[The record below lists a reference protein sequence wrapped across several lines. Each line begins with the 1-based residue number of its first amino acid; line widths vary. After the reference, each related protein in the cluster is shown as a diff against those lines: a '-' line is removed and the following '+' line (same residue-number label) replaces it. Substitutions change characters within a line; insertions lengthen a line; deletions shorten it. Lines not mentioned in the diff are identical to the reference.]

1 VDFPGITG
9 FGHIDLTVTD
19 CERSVQWWEQV
30 MGFKLIHRR
39 ERPGFKTLSVIHPSG
54 FGVGLM
60 THTNPVTDK
69 FDERAVGLDH
79 LALRVPDRIALEAW
93 AKHLDDLGVEHSGVQ
108 EEMGGSLIVFRDPD
122 NIQLELWVFDPD
134 LLEPG
139 QLLFDPNPH

>member
-1 VDFPGITG
+1 
-9 FGHIDLTVTD
+9 
-19 CERSVQWWEQV
+19 

-79 LALRVPDRIALEAW
+79 LALRVPDRTALEAW

-108 EEMGGSLIVFRDPD
+108 EEMGGSLIVLRDPD

>member
-1 VDFPGITG
+1 MDFPAITG

-39 ERPGFKTLSVIHPSG
+39 ERPGFTTLSVIHPSG

-60 THTNPVTDK
+60 THANPVTDK
-69 FDERAVGLDH
+69 SDERAVGLDH
-79 LALRVPDRIALEAW
+79 LALRVPDRTALEAW
-93 AKHLDDLGVEHSGVQ
+93 AKHLDELGVEHSGVQ

-122 NIQLELWVFDPD
+122 NIQLELWVFDPE